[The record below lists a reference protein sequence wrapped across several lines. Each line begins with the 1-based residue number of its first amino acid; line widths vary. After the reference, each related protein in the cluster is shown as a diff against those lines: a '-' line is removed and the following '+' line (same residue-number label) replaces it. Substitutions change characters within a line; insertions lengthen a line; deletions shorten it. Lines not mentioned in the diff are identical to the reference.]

1 MSAMTPEFEN
11 TLLLA
16 TLEKEIE
23 LHEVTKQAL
32 AAALA
37 EVFRLKREKD
47 LLQNVLETH
56 FWRME
61 RRYIEA
67 ELRGTPRRE
76 EDREKLYHAT
86 KSALLETGYVIPDP
100 VPIPF

>member
-11 TLLLA
+11 ALLLA

-37 EVFRLKREKD
+37 EVERLRLGLDHSKEAHR
-47 LLQNVLETH
+47 VLAAILVEQALPTSGPDGPI
-56 FWRME
+56 WIIKINDDGMQALME
-61 RRYIEA
+61 RA
-67 ELRGTPRRE
+67 E
-76 EDREKLYHAT
+76 
-86 KSALLETGYVIPDP
+86 S
-100 VPIPF
+100 